1 MNGLRTFASLAML
14 GTLFI
19 SPPSLQAQ
27 SDAHEELRS
36 IERERLRSLVDADM
50 KIADQLHAD
59 DFQLITPLGGA
70 LTKAQYLGA
79 VGSGDIDY
87 LEWKPEAIEVKV
99 YGSSAVIRY
108 RAQLRIIVKGLPN
121 APTGRFWH
129 TDLYEKRSG
138 RWQVVWSQATQIQ

>member
-1 MNGLRTFASLAML
+1 MNGLKTLASLAVL
-14 GTLFI
+14 SPLFI

-27 SDAHEELRS
+27 NDAHEELRS

-70 LTKAQYLGA
+70 LTKAQYLSA
-79 VGSGDIDY
+79 VGSGNIDY
-87 LEWKPEAIEVKV
+87 LEWKPEVIEVKV

-129 TDLYEKRSG
+129 TDLYEKRNG